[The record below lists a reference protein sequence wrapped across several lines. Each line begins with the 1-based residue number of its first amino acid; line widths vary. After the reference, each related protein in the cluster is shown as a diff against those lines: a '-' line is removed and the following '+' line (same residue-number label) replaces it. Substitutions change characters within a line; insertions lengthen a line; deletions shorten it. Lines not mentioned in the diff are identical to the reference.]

1 MKLYGFFC
9 LRVQAQCI
17 CPIYCACIRIDMYI
31 QFRNIRQHN
40 ACMIE
45 IHSLLGNTIEI
56 NNELRIGSIPSASI
70 CLNRQFQ
77 AIIRAGL
84 LGQGNVFIKPGM
96 LVKRTAPNII
106 FPKYGGIAFIH
117 PGALTSYFIFRFP
130 VQKICNHRSVYNDLA
145 FNMQQHRSYPL
156 IQSLF
161 VHR

>member
-17 CPIYCACIRIDMYI
+17 CPIYCACIRIDMHI
-31 QFRNIRQHN
+31 HFRSIRQYN
-40 ACMIE
+40 AGMIKV
-45 IHSLLGNTIEI
+45 HSLLGNTVEI
-56 NNELRIGSIPSASI
+56 NNELGIGSIPSASI

-77 AIIRAGL
+77 SIIRIGFFW
-84 LGQGNVFIKPGM
+84 QRNVFIKPGM
-96 LVKRTAPNII
+96 LIQRSAPYII
-106 FPKYGGIAFIH
+106 FPKHVRIAFIQ
-117 PGALTSYFIFRFP
+117 PGALVSNFIFRFL

-161 VHR
+161 VH